1 MLVNQ
6 SGLSSHSFPL
16 SLQGKQLGTSDG
28 SLVGETRAAAA
39 ERIAMIGGA
48 VATRPVARIRWFH
61 PDAGKR
67 KAEGGKRA
75 ARGGELRDV
84 GLWAVGGGRWAAFQ
98 GLGRSGVRVP
108 TAGTAAARTA
118 AAAAGDCVSVGWAI
132 KW

>member
-16 SLQGKQLGTSDG
+16 WHQGKQLGTSDG

-39 ERIAMIGGA
+39 ERIAVIGGA

-84 GLWAVGGGRWAAFQ
+84 GLWAVGGFPRW
-98 GLGRSGVRVP
+98 LGRSGVRVP